1 MKIKN
6 EVLREN
12 RLKKGYSQEYLADM
26 LGISQSQFSKLEKGE
41 VYFRIN
47 ELSKIIEVLEINPL
61 ELIDFNE
68 KEQVFINSSFSG
80 NINTNIN
87 GFDEELVRKII
98 REEIIKN
105 K

>member
-47 ELSKIIEVLEINPL
+47 ELSKIIELLEINPL

-98 REEIIKN
+98 KEEIIKN

>member
-47 ELSKIIEVLEINPL
+47 GLSKIIELLEINPL

-98 REEIIKN
+98 KEEIIKN